1 LRVSSAAAGARHTNK
16 EGLDHGADK
25 APQAV
30 MTERLDDPLVPADG
44 CAEPDSGNS
53 DATSPK
59 RAAII
64 AAATDLFTHSGYG
77 AVSMDAI
84 AARAGVSKRTVYSH
98 FPGKDVL
105 FAAVM
110 TRHCGVVAGDAWTMD
125 PEIEPRQMLIDR
137 GRRFLRLITA
147 PEAVALFRTV
157 TAEAERFPELG
168 RAFFETGP
176 KCWTGSFE
184 AYLRAQ
190 DTKGRLRIPNPEIAA
205 KFLFSLL
212 KDPLHLRCML
222 GVQGKVTDAEIAAHV
237 DNVVEAFL
245 EHYKRN

>member
-1 LRVSSAAAGARHTNK
+1 MAEA
-16 EGLDHGADK
+16 
-25 APQAV
+25 
-30 MTERLDDPLVPADG
+30 MDG
-44 CAEPDSGNS
+44 DTA
-53 DATSPK
+53 SPK

-125 PEIEPRQMLIDR
+125 PEVEPRQMLIDR
-137 GRRFLRLITA
+137 GRRFLKLITS

-190 DTKGRLRIPNPEIAA
+190 DARGRLRIPKPEMAA
-205 KFLFSLL
+205 KFLFALL

-222 GVQGKVTDAEIAAHV
+222 GVQSTVADAEIAAHV

-245 EHYKRN
+245 EHYKRD

>member
-1 LRVSSAAAGARHTNK
+1 MVMADETQDGLTLAEAAA
-16 EGLDHGADK
+16 E
-25 APQAV
+25 APEVCFDEA
-30 MTERLDDPLVPADG
+30 
-44 CAEPDSGNS
+44 S
-53 DATSPK
+53 SPK
-59 RAAII
+59 QAAIV

-84 AARAGVSKRTVYSH
+84 AAKAGVSKRTVYSH

-110 TRHCGVVAGDAWTMD
+110 TRHCGKVSGGDVWTID
-125 PEIEPRQMLIDR
+125 PEIEPREMLTDR
-137 GRRFLRLITA
+137 GRRFLRLITS
-147 PEAVALFRTV
+147 PEAIALFRTV

-176 KCWTGSFE
+176 KCWVGSFE

-190 DTKGRLRIPNPEIAA
+190 DEKKRLRIPNPELAA
-205 KFLFSLL
+205 KFLFTLL
-212 KDPLHLRCML
+212 KDPLHLRRML
-222 GVQGKVTDAEIAAHV
+222 GVQTHVTEEEIDAHV

-245 EHYKRN
+245 EQYRRD

>member
-1 LRVSSAAAGARHTNK
+1 MIDR
-16 EGLDHGADK
+16 
-25 APQAV
+25 
-30 MTERLDDPLVPADG
+30 MDDPLPAT
-44 CAEPDSGNS
+44 ESGVTVEAVES
-53 DATSPK
+53 DLTSPK

-64 AAATDLFTHSGYG
+64 AAATELFTHAGYG

-125 PEIEPRQMLIDR
+125 PEVEPREMLADR
-137 GRRFLRLITA
+137 GRRFLRLITS

-190 DTKGRLRIPNPEIAA
+190 DEKGRLRIPKPEMAA
-205 KFLFSLL
+205 KFLFALL

-222 GVQGKVTDAEIAAHV
+222 GVQSRVTEAEIGAHV
-237 DNVVEAFL
+237 DSVVEAFL
-245 EHYKRN
+245 EHYKRD